1 MTLFVELSKIARKI
15 LSSEIEPY
23 DGVTK
28 IADIAGQIEF
38 PFLKELEDWIYL
50 DEGNHPETTEK
61 QWFWYKTDPKK
72 QLEVTMREAKKLAE
86 SDLEFE
92 IDEAY

>member
-1 MTLFVELSKIARKI
+1 M
-15 LSSEIEPY
+15 
-23 DGVTK
+23 
-28 IADIAGQIEF
+28 
-38 PFLKELEDWIYL
+38 
-50 DEGNHPETTEK
+50 DEGNHPDTTEK

-72 QLEVTMREAKKLAE
+72 QFEITMREAKKLAE